1 MQPKLTLILHCE
13 KNGYDYVASPFLKL
27 DFVKL
32 SNKKSLD
39 QLIIV

>member
-1 MQPKLTLILHCE
+1 MLRGYHHFMY